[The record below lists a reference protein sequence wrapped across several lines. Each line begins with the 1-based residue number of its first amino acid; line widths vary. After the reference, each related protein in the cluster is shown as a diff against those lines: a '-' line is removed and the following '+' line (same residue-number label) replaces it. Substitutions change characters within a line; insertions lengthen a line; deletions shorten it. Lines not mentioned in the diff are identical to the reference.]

1 MNSRFPKEID
11 FKRGM
16 IIREQNGIL
25 YSAGK
30 DYRMRVAGIR
40 QRKGCVKEIK
50 IYVMEEDRRA
60 LNWISASYLSKFY
73 EVVENVA

>member
-16 IIREQNGIL
+16 IIREQDGIM

-30 DYRMRVAGIR
+30 DCHMRVAGTR

-50 IYVMEEDRRA
+50 IYVIKKDRRA
-60 LNWISASYLSKFY
+60 LSWISASYLSKFY
-73 EVVENVA
+73 EVVEQC

>member
-16 IIREQNGIL
+16 IIQEGEGDL
-25 YSAGK
+25 LGK
-30 DYRMRVAGIR
+30 NYRMRVVDVR
-40 QRKGCVKEIK
+40 QRKGSVKEVR

-60 LNWISASYLSKFY
+60 LNWISAGYLSKFY
-73 EVVENVA
+73 EVVEQC